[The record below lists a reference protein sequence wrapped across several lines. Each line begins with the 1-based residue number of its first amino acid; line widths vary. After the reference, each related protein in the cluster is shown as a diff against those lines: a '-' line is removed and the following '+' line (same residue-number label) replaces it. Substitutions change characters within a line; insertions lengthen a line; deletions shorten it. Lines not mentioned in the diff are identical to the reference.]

1 MISAKS
7 KKAITCIVPRG
18 RALPVLKAL
27 RDDYG
32 IVTAN
37 MTRARGSGRMTPLAW
52 RGVGE
57 SSEKDI
63 MTVIV
68 DENMSDEIFGFI
80 YTTAGIDQPHGG
92 IVFQY
97 PLARS
102 TDYELPDL
110 PFEED

>member
-1 MISAKS
+1 MTPAKS
-7 KKAITCIVPRG
+7 KKVITCIVPRG

-27 RDDYG
+27 RDNHN
-32 IVTAN
+32 IITAN
-37 MTRARGSGRMTPLAW
+37 VTHARGSGRMTPLAW

-57 SSEKDI
+57 STEKDV

-68 DENMSDEIFGFI
+68 DQNISEEIFDFI

-92 IVFQY
+92 ILYQY

-102 TDYELPDL
+102 TEYELPDV